1 MKNSSNNLPTDTKS
15 DAFKYNI
22 QVLDRALKIFETIA
36 RSRSPL
42 SIQELQNATG
52 LNRTTIWRI
61 LSTMMDSGFLTQL
74 PHSKQYCLSC
84 KACNLLST
92 SAASSIALIEYAR
105 PEMQRLRQ
113 FTGETVLLLLPEAI
127 GSRTVLQLDSFETI
141 RLKDYTNE
149 VTPLFGT
156 STGIVQLSALTDEE
170 IQNVLPETLP
180 SYTEFTPTSKDELLK
195 RIRKCR
201 KNGYAYIINEYNQG
215 DTGVSVPIYLESKL
229 AGMLNIAGP
238 TMRFT
243 EERVLA
249 CIPELKKSALQISQ
263 ELTS

>member
-1 MKNSSNNLPTDTKS
+1 MQGFSVKILPAGLEIFTENRRLDLAFPSNPG
-15 DAFKYNI
+15 I
-22 QVLDRALKIFETIA
+22 
-36 RSRSPL
+36 
-42 SIQELQNATG
+42 
-52 LNRTTIWRI
+52 
-61 LSTMMDSGFLTQL
+61 
-74 PHSKQYCLSC
+74 
-84 KACNLLST
+84 
-92 SAASSIALIEYAR
+92 
-105 PEMQRLRQ
+105 
-113 FTGETVLLLLPEAI
+113 
-127 GSRTVLQLDSFETI
+127 
-141 RLKDYTNE
+141 
-149 VTPLFGT
+149 
-156 STGIVQLSALTDEE
+156 IVQLSALTDEE